1 MRVNYLQKHPQQQ
14 HLCFSASAYIIYF
27 PFSESSNKHIAKAQT
42 ASIRCVENLL
52 SVKLFAQGQRQPEQE
67 KEEEWMRPNGKK
79 GKYTKKKEGA
89 QNNCGKTQR
98 NQERR
103 EEMGHRKA
111 AATQKQLAKTQ
122 ARLPPSCCRPNVL
135 ENFLLH
141 EVITTLR
148 KERFSFAVH
157 RNLRQLR
164 EVCYTFL

>member
-1 MRVNYLQKHPQQQ
+1 MAKRENTQK
-14 HLCFSASAYIIYF
+14 
-27 PFSESSNKHIAKAQT
+27 
-42 ASIRCVENLL
+42 
-52 SVKLFAQGQRQPEQE
+52 
-67 KEEEWMRPNGKK
+67 
-79 GKYTKKKEGA
+79 KKKERKITA
-89 QNNCGKTQR
+89 
-98 NQERR
+98 ERHR
-103 EEMGHRKA
+103 ETKKEEA